1 MHFNA
6 ICTTAIDLDVQLLSK
21 SDSYSLQK
29 DLTEL
34 AEREAGNERERER
47 EKEGLK
53 KGMNFPFQNYGTT
66 FNQTQW

>member
-1 MHFNA
+1 LHFNA

-29 DLTEL
+29 DPTEL
-34 AEREAGNERERER
+34 AEREEWNER

-53 KGMNFPFQNYGTT
+53 KSMDFAFQNYRTT
-66 FNQTQW
+66 FDHTEW